1 MKIKYYLSLFAIVVS
16 EYFQQSIKEITANI
30 WTFVG
35 LFATWIVL
43 TGTAKNV
50 LQQVILYAFAIWLLT
65 IGLRLPKDD
74 KEVIMLKQEARK
86 IRSGHQAK
94 KDRKR
99 KKASATG
106 VEAEPTPV
114 EESAPPPT
122 LSEAEPT
129 PVEES
134 APPPTLS
141 EAEPTPVEESVP
153 PPPVN

>member
-1 MKIKYYLSLFAIVVS
+1 MKIKYYLTLFAIVVS
-16 EYFQQSIKEITANI
+16 EYFQQSLKEITANI

-74 KEVIMLKQEARK
+74 KEVMMLKQEARK
-86 IRSGHQAK
+86 IRAGHK
-94 KDRKR
+94 KNKDRKR
-99 KKASATG
+99 KNAISSEG
-106 VEAEPTPV
+106 EAESTPV
-114 EESAPPPT
+114 EDSSPT
-122 LSEAEPT
+122 VSETE
-129 PVEES
+129 
-134 APPPTLS
+134 L
-141 EAEPTPVEESVP
+141 TPVEESVP

>member
-1 MKIKYYLSLFAIVVS
+1 MKIKYYITLLAIVVS
-16 EYFQQSIKEITANI
+16 EYFQQSLKEITANI

-74 KEVIMLKQEARK
+74 KEVMMLKQEARK
-86 IRSGHQAK
+86 IRAGHKAK
-94 KDRKR
+94 KDRNHKE
-99 KKASATG
+99 SN
-106 VEAEPTPV
+106 PT
-114 EESAPPPT
+114 E
-122 LSEAEPT
+122 SEAEP
-129 PVEES
+129 VSVGES
-134 APPPTLS
+134 VPAQS
-141 EAEPTPVEESVP
+141 EAEPVSVEESVP